1 MLEEKVWPKDQIL
14 SPKEIYS
21 SQSDRGQGYGQKIQK
36 KIEGE
41 GNQENRKIFPL
52 LSQRNKEL
60 FMDREDGFGT

>member
-1 MLEEKVWPKDQIL
+1 MLEEKVWLKDQIL
-14 SPKEIYS
+14 SSKEIYS

-41 GNQENRKIFPL
+41 GNQGNRKIFPL